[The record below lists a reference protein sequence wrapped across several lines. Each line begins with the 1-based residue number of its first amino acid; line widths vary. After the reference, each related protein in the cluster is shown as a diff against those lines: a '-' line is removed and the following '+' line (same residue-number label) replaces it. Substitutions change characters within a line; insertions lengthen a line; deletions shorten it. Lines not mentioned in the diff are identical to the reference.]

1 MSNYDFQ
8 NLRNTENNND
18 NKKLFLVIGI
28 SMLFLTI
35 WQIFTSP
42 NEADLKKYEEQKKI
56 EKYQNKTSKNT
67 LQQNNTNNTTTII
80 KKREKKE
87 VFLNN
92 DHIHIGFDTANN
104 RISFLSLKDYKQ
116 HEKSLKKVILLDDD
130 HFIENGWLG
139 TYSNSE
145 IVWKLG
151 EQTKN
156 SVSII
161 GQKNGLQYK
170 TIYSIDDNYGIKI
183 KQQIT
188 NKSGQNIT
196 ISNYS
201 RASLQDTTDRIENS
215 YAFRGVILMNDNK
228 INEFSY
234 DTIQK
239 QNIEKRTNQK
249 GWIGISDQYWITAII
264 SNNKENTTY
273 TSRYNKEKNIYQI
286 DFNSDEKILKNNSS
300 LEIETMAFVA
310 PKKLEILQ
318 KFGEQYNVE
327 KIDKAIDFGM
337 FYFISKPLL
346 IILKRLFSI
355 TGNFGVAIILLTILV
370 RMIIFPLA
378 NRSYKA
384 MAKMKKIQPKM
395 KELQEKYKDDKK
407 ALQMEIYKLYK
418 EQNINPMSS
427 IVPLLFQIPIF
438 FALYK
443 VLVISIEMRDAPFFG
458 WIVDLST
465 KDPSSIFNLFGL
477 LNFEV
482 PYALQI
488 GVLPLIMGFTMW
500 LQQRLQPMTG
510 ADPTQQK
517 IFKWMPVIFT
527 FMFASMPAGLVLY
540 WSCSNV
546 FTIIQ
551 QAIITKKLNKE
562 Y

>member
-228 INEFSY
+228 INELSY
-234 DTIQK
+234 DKIQK